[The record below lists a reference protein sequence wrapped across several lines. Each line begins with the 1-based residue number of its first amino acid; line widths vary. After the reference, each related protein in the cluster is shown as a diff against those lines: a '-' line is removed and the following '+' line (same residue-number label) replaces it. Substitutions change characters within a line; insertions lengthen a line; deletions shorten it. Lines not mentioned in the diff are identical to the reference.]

1 MSYFPPSSLNF
12 INLVLAAVGLAMG
25 ATVIVLSVINN
36 YVSASDL
43 IKMLGIAVFSLGL
56 FALNTTPKEKN

>member
-1 MSYFPPSSLNF
+1 
-12 INLVLAAVGLAMG
+12 VLAAVGLAMG